1 VQYWQQ
7 SVKLASCEI
16 TALPHRFIA
25 IHIAIHHESLR
36 PPFRGGRGAF
46 RMEDRVNAMQI
57 SVRAPLQISLQ
68 ISSQAS
74 LKLSS

>member
-1 VQYWQQ
+1 
-7 SVKLASCEI
+7 
-16 TALPHRFIA
+16 
-25 IHIAIHHESLR
+25 
-36 PPFRGGRGAF
+36 
-46 RMEDRVNAMQI
+46 MEDRVNAMQI